1 MYNNNTT
8 VNLKKRAHMNEIAE
22 LAEITKSKSVL
33 YVEDDKDIR
42 LNVTE
47 LLSNLFKEVSSAVDG
62 LEGLKFYKENSFDY
76 LITDIKMPKMNGVA
90 MIEEILKINPK
101 QLVVITTAHDEED
114 YLDKFKSMG
123 VTHVLQKPITFDSL
137 LTTLKDIVQ

>member
-1 MYNNNTT
+1 
-8 VNLKKRAHMNEIAE
+8 MNEIAE
-22 LAEITKSKSVL
+22 LAEITKTKSVL

-62 LEGLKFYKENSFDY
+62 LEGLKNFKERDFDY
-76 LITDIKMPKMNGVA
+76 LITDIKMPKMNGVT

-101 QLVVITTAHDEED
+101 QLVVITTAHDEEVF
-114 YLDKFKSMG
+114 LDKFKEMG

-137 LTTLKDIVQ
+137 LTTLKEIVN